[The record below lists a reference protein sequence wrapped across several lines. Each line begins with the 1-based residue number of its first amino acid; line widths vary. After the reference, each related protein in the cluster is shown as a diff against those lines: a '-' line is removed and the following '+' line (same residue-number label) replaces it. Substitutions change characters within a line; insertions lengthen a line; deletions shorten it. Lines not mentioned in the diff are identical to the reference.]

1 MPRSNVYTAAKTERE
16 HLHGMTAHPSIF
28 DRTLLNRR
36 RTRAASL
43 APAHDFLLRHV
54 SEDMADRLSLIA
66 RTFPVG
72 LNLGAHTG
80 ALGRRLRQLGSIG
93 QLIDSDASGAMLAH
107 CDGPLLAADEEFLPF
122 GPGKLD
128 LVVSGLS
135 LQLANDLPGV
145 LLQVRQALKGD
156 GLFLAALLGAG
167 SLAELREA
175 FIIAETEIYGGAT
188 PRVAPFADVRTLGG
202 LLQRAGFALPVADV
216 DTLTVTYAHPFALMQ
231 ELKAMGASNALAERS
246 RRPMTR
252 RLLTRAADVYA
263 ERFGTPDGRVPATF
277 EIVTLTGWA
286 PDPSQPKPLRPGSAR
301 TRLADA
307 LGVPEGAAPP
317 HEKKRP

>member
-1 MPRSNVYTAAKTERE
+1 
-16 HLHGMTAHPSIF
+16 MTSQPNIF
-28 DRTLLNRR
+28 DRTLLAHR
-36 RTRAASL
+36 RTRAAGQ
-43 APAHDFLLRHV
+43 APAHDFLLKHV
-54 SEDMADRLSLIA
+54 SEDISDRLSLIA

-93 QLIDSDASGAMLAH
+93 QLIDADASGAMLAH
-107 CDGPLLAADEEFLPF
+107 CDGPLLGADEEYLPF
-122 GPGKLD
+122 GPGTLD
-128 LVVSGLS
+128 LVVSGLA
-135 LQLANDLPGV
+135 LQFANDLPGV
-145 LLQVRQALKGD
+145 LVQVRQALKGD

-202 LLQRAGFALPVADV
+202 LLQRAGFALPVADL
-216 DTLTVTYAHPFALMQ
+216 DTLTVTYAHPLALMQ
-231 ELKAMGASNALAERS
+231 DLKAMGASNALSERS

-252 RLLTRAADVYA
+252 HLLARAAEVYA
-263 ERFGTPDGRVPATF
+263 EQFGTPDGRVPATF

-307 LGVPEGAAPP
+307 LGVPEGAGSPR
-317 HEKKRP
+317 EKKGP

>member
-1 MPRSNVYTAAKTERE
+1 MPSQPN
-16 HLHGMTAHPSIF
+16 IF
-28 DRTLLNRR
+28 DRSLLTRR
-36 RTRAASL
+36 RTRAAAE

-54 SEDMADRLSLIA
+54 SEDMADRLSLIS

-80 ALGRRLRQLGSIG
+80 VLGRRLRQLSSIG
-93 QLIDSDASGAMLAH
+93 QLIDADASGAMLGL
-107 CDGPLLAADEEFLPF
+107 CDGPMLAADEEFLPF
-122 GPGKLD
+122 GPGTLD
-128 LVVSGLS
+128 IVVSGLA
-135 LQLANDLPGV
+135 LQFANDLPGV
-145 LLQVRQALKGD
+145 LVQVRQALKGD

-175 FIIAETEIYGGAT
+175 FLVAETEIYGGAT
-188 PRVAPFADVRTLGG
+188 PRVAPFADVRTLGS

-216 DTLTVTYAHPFALMQ
+216 DTLTVTYPHPLALMQ

-246 RRPMTR
+246 RRPMTW
-252 RLLTRAADVYA
+252 RLLARAAEAYTEQHGA
-263 ERFGTPDGRVPATF
+263 ADGRVPATF

-286 PDPSQPKPLRPGSAR
+286 PDPSQPKPLRPGSAKA
-301 TRLADA
+301 RLADA

-317 HEKKRP
+317 REKKSP

>member
-1 MPRSNVYTAAKTERE
+1 MAS
-16 HLHGMTAHPSIF
+16 PSHIF
-28 DRTLLNRR
+28 DRALLASRR
-36 RTRAASL
+36 ARAARD
-43 APAHDFLLRHV
+43 AGAHDFLLHQV
-54 SEDMADRLSLIA
+54 SEDIADRLSLIQ

-80 ALGRRLRQLGSIG
+80 VLSRRLRELGSVG
-93 QLIDSDASGAMLAH
+93 MLIDADTRGEMLAQ
-107 CDGPLLAADEEFLPF
+107 CDGPCLGADEEFIPF
-122 GPGKLD
+122 GPGTLD

-135 LQLANDLPGV
+135 LQLVNDLPGV

-175 FIIAETEIYGGAT
+175 LLVAETEIYGGAT
-188 PRVAPFADVRTLGG
+188 PRVAPFADVRALGG

-216 DTLTVTYAHPFALMQ
+216 DTLRVTYPHPLALMS
-231 ELKAMGASNALAERS
+231 EIKGMGASNVLAERS

-252 RLLTRAADVYA
+252 RLLARAAEVYS
-263 ERFGTPDGRVPATF
+263 ERFATADGRVPATF

-286 PDPSQPKPLRPGSAR
+286 PDPSQPKPLRPGSAT

-307 LGVPEGAAPP
+307 LGVPDGQAPWNT
-317 HEKKRP
+317 KKSP